1 VGIARKSRRQTV
13 GIIGSKGDIVE
24 NKNSFASSILWLVV
38 IGLFV
43 YFVILPRIG
52 DKEVVITV
60 NGGNT
65 SAEQLQY
72 LNPPLPPVVSEPV
85 MSNPQAGPNPNE
97 ALAALSG
104 ALNELDKAL
113 AQCREMERMGKWGN
127 VPFPCQTI
135 EGQIQVVEQQRDSLL
150 RGLGK

>member
-1 VGIARKSRRQTV
+1 M
-13 GIIGSKGDIVE
+13 E

-43 YFVILPRIG
+43 YFVVLPRIG

-65 SAEQLQY
+65 SAEQLQNVV
-72 LNPPLPPVVSEPV
+72 NPPLPPVVSEPV
-85 MSNPQAGPNPNE
+85 MSNPVQSGPNPNE
-97 ALAALSG
+97 ALAALNG
-104 ALNELDKAL
+104 ALNELEKAL
-113 AQCREMERMGKWGN
+113 AQCQEMERIGKWGN

-135 EGQIQVVEQQRDSLL
+135 EGQIQVVEQQRYSLL